1 MLPPVLRIMSKKILE
16 LLKLYK
22 EIETSDPESQLVH
35 LKADLDRAL
44 HGAPLTEEE
53 RAVLTILY
61 LEEPTE
67 HPIRKLDKNGGQTGR
82 PLGGR
87 TQANVAKQI
96 AQDKKPAA
104 REMKT
109 SRIIKRAAGKISEYL
124 GEPYE

>member
-1 MLPPVLRIMSKKILE
+1 MSKKITE
-16 LLKLYK
+16 LLKLYR

-44 HGAPLTEEE
+44 HEAPLTEEE
-53 RAVLTILY
+53 RAVITILY
-61 LEEPTE
+61 LEEPIE
-67 HPIRKLDKNGGQTGR
+67 YPIRKPDKNGGQTGR
-82 PLGGR
+82 PLGGP

-109 SRIIKRAAGKISEYL
+109 SRIIKRASVKLAAFL
-124 GEPYE
+124 GEPYNE

>member
-1 MLPPVLRIMSKKILE
+1 MSKKVIE
-16 LLKLYK
+16 VLKLYR
-22 EIETSDPESQLVH
+22 EIETSDPTSELVH

-53 RAVLTILY
+53 RAVITILY
-61 LEEPTE
+61 LREPVE
-67 HPIRKLDKNGGQTGR
+67 YPIRKLDKNGGQTGR
-82 PLGGR
+82 PLGGS

-96 AQDKKPAA
+96 AQDKNPAA

-109 SRIIKRAAGKISEYL
+109 SRIIKRAASKLSSFL